1 MRLGIK
7 YFGSEIHD
15 GYCYQQVEMRLN
27 DIGDFFLK
35 CEVQPR
41 CQ

>member
-1 MRLGIK
+1 MWLGIK

-27 DIGDFFLK
+27 
-35 CEVQPR
+35 VHW
-41 CQ
+41 